1 MNSEQNLTREE
12 AIAILNTPDE
22 QLNELIER
30 AGALRKNIKESC
42 KHSSLTNARSGNCS
56 QNCAYCAQSCRSHAD
71 IEKYKWVDDEKLQEI
86 THLSRS

>member
-30 AGALRKNIKESC
+30 AGALRKKYRVL
-42 KHSSLTNARSGNCS
+42 SSWHI
-56 QNCAYCAQSCRSHAD
+56 QP
-71 IEKYKWVDDEKLQEI
+71 LQRLPYFQLKFRKTGI
-86 THLSRS
+86 TLP

>member
-30 AGALRKNIKESC
+30 AGALRKKYKGNHVSI
-42 KHSSLTNARSGNCS
+42 HLLTNARSGNCIPELCLLRTILS
-56 QNCAYCAQSCRSHAD
+56 FPCR
-71 IEKYKWVDDEKLQEI
+71 Y
-86 THLSRS
+86 